1 MVVEGGARVT
11 VRRDLDKKKPAEG
24 GPPMPVVTKE
34 NFSRLLTEI
43 EQGTLAPIY
52 LLFGE
57 SYLVGSAL
65 TQLTERLVPESQRG
79 TNLQVVD
86 GAQADFRAIL
96 DGLNTFALFSGRK
109 AAVVLSARIFSSRA
123 DLSGLFARSRA
134 AYETGALDAA
144 ARTLLEALAYAGWS
158 LDDLAS
164 EAWRGIP
171 AHLWQQTFGVDRHEP
186 DMVWIDAVVA
196 HAMERGMAAPERRD
210 EAALLEAALR
220 RGFPSNHCLVVTAEA
235 VDKRRSLYRLIEE
248 KGVIVDFTVAA
259 GTGRE
264 ARTQQDALLK
274 GLIRQTL
281 GDAGKTMEPEAL
293 RLLMERVGFNLWAL
307 NNQLQQLI
315 AFIGPEPAILREHV
329 ETISHHVREEALYE
343 LTAAVTAGSCASA
356 LALLYRLLDQGY
368 HALQVLAALGN
379 EIRRLIAARDFIDT
393 HLGGRLDPA
402 MPYGA
407 FQKTVHPLIKS
418 RLAAGS
424 PLLSMHPFALHKT
437 LVRSAAA
444 SLGKLT
450 GSLHHLF
457 AAELALKSTGVS
469 PRAVLESVVLRIC
482 RAPETI
488 AEA

>member
-1 MVVEGGARVT
+1 
-11 VRRDLDKKKPAEG
+11 
-24 GPPMPVVTKE
+24 MPVVTKE
-34 NFSRLLTEI
+34 SFSRLLTEI
-43 EQGTLAPIY
+43 EQGTIAPIY

-57 SYLVGSAL
+57 SYLVSSAL
-65 TQLTERLVPESQRG
+65 AQLTERLIPESQRG

-96 DGLNTFALFSGRK
+96 DSLNTFALFSGRK
-109 AAVVLSARIFSSRA
+109 AAVVLSARTFSSRA
-123 DLSGLFARSRA
+123 DLPALLSRSRA
-134 AYETGALDAA
+134 AHEAGSSDAA
-144 ARTLLEALAYAGWS
+144 ARALLDALAYAGWS

-164 EAWRGIP
+164 GAWQEIP
-171 AHLWQQTFGVDRHEP
+171 AQLWQQTFGVDRHER

-196 HAMERGMAAPERRD
+196 HAVGRGMAAPERRD
-210 EAALLEAALR
+210 DAALIETALR
-220 RGFPSNHCLVVTAEA
+220 RGFPPNHCLVVTSDT

-248 KGVIVDFTVAA
+248 KGVIVDFTIAA

-264 ARTQQDALLK
+264 ARAEQGALIK
-274 GLIRQTL
+274 GMIRQTL

-293 RLLMERVGFNLWAL
+293 SLLMDRVGFNLWAL

-315 AFIGPEPAILREHV
+315 AFVGPEPAIRPEHV
-329 ETISHHVREEALYE
+329 ETMSHHVREEALYE
-343 LTAAVTAGSCASA
+343 LTGAVTKGDCAGA

-379 EIRRLIAARDFIDT
+379 EIRRLISARDFIDT

-402 MPYGA
+402 MPYGT

-424 PLLSMHPFALHKT
+424 PLVTMHPFALHKT
-437 LVRSAAA
+437 LMRSAGTA
-444 SLGKLT
+444 LGKLT

-469 PRAVLESVVLRIC
+469 PRTVLESVILRMC
-482 RAPETI
+482 RASETI
-488 AEA
+488 PDA